1 MTPLD
6 RTTYPSGVP
15 STLYKAGFWAW
26 YFPDVA
32 PVSGQT
38 LTFVFTPESG
48 GSPVS
53 QGAVIDGASWLVE
66 DDGGPTIATLGWYS
80 WAAMLGVT
88 GATAKTVVASGRVD
102 IRPDPATSTA
112 DTRSEAR
119 TILEAIEGAL
129 AGNLADGVSS
139 VTVRGRTLSMIP
151 TSELLDGNYGS
162 RARVA
167 FRE

>member
-1 MTPLD
+1 M
-6 RTTYPSGVP
+6 
-15 STLYKAGFWAW
+15 YKAGFWAW
-26 YFPDVA
+26 YFRDVA

-38 LTFVFTPESG
+38 LTFVFTPEAG

-53 QGAVIDGASWLVE
+53 QAAVIDGASWLVE

-80 WAAMLGVT
+80 WAALLGVT

-119 TILEAIEGAL
+119 TILDAIEDVL

-151 TSELLDGNYGS
+151 TGELLELHRHYSAIVQYEETGRYGS